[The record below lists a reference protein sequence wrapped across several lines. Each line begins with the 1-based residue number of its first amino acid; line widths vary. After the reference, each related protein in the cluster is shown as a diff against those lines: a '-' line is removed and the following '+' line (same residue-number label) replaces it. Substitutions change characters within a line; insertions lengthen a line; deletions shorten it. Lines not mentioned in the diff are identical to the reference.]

1 MAVRDVSRTVSVMQA
16 PLCARLPALALASQP
31 GHRVR
36 DPRGQARCAGSR
48 CESTAPLGDASM
60 LQNCFPMWQHFPNT
74 VECWQGRW
82 GPCDP
87 EQEWANPQEVMENV
101 PGHVL
106 WKCCVSCHVARQA
119 VGLRMQRLWGEILLF
134 KEFNAE
140 H

>member
-1 MAVRDVSRTVSVMQA
+1 
-16 PLCARLPALALASQP
+16 
-31 GHRVR
+31 
-36 DPRGQARCAGSR
+36 
-48 CESTAPLGDASM
+48 M
-60 LQNCFPMWQHFPNT
+60 LQNCFPTWQHFPNT

-119 VGLRMQRLWGEILLF
+119 VGLQMQRLWGEILLF